1 MNFLAEVFRKIP
13 GVTNITA
20 DGANLIV
27 TYILERVNLPL
38 WRAAKSRNLSC
49 ITLWTCWFGRRDDFM
64 PNYYVCR
71 IDYENA
77 FLDIRAELIAGRYRQ
92 GWGGSGCDLRINT
105 AQTFPHGR
113 ARYDILSLMLDI
125 KPNDRIIVPKVNV
138 NEAEHSTDF
147 FTIAVCTAPYRFA
160 PFLPKYKDYG
170 HIIGVSVKGSWR
182 RNISNRYD
190 LLGKAAYYI
199 GRMIGNFAGGK
210 FDSAISKVDD
220 THYERLFKEAVEY
233 LIDPSKNSAYRRYP
247 SIKPYYRNYN
257 SQSNAQPVNNSDAQP
272 VDNSDEQSV
281 DNSDTQPADNSD
293 TQPEKEDITL
303 ENLIENNLEQ
313 QRKFWQKVLS
323 MQTLQPD
330 DVLKAVRSVCAEI
343 QQEIVIELF
352 EMDGYG
358 FERDDN
364 YLVFKRDTIEDTIYE
379 MNGVDALKI
388 YVLLEKSSV
397 SHAEALAQLEQ
408 YDAVN
413 TRVFIALVEEFSD
426 DIKASAR
433 QKRIML
439 INGRQFAELIIKYA
453 IKSDS

>member
-1 MNFLAEVFRKIP
+1 
-13 GVTNITA
+13 
-20 DGANLIV
+20 
-27 TYILERVNLPL
+27 
-38 WRAAKSRNLSC
+38 
-49 ITLWTCWFGRRDDFM
+49 M

-138 NEAEHSTDF
+138 NVAEHSTDF
-147 FTIAVCTAPYRFA
+147 FTIAVCTAQYRFA
-160 PFLPKYKDYG
+160 PLSKYNDYG
-170 HIIGVSVKGSWR
+170 HIIEVDVEGSW
-182 RNISNRYD
+182 IRYNEPRD
-190 LLGKAAYYI
+190 SIEKAAKYI
-199 GRMIGNFAGGK
+199 VNMICNFHYGK
-210 FDSAISKVDD
+210 FDVSNEKVDD
-220 THYERLFKEAVEY
+220 NPLEMKFKEAVEY
-233 LIDPSKNSAYRRYP
+233 LIAPDKNPAPQNYP
-247 SIKPYYRNYN
+247 YIQPYIRNSN
-257 SQSNAQPVNNSDAQP
+257 SQSNAQPADNSDAQP
-272 VDNSDEQSV
+272 ADNSDTQSV
-281 DNSDTQPADNSD
+281 DNSDTHPVDDSDAQPADNSD

-313 QRKFWQKVLS
+313 QRKFWREVLNIL
-323 MQTLQPD
+323 QTLRPD

-364 YLVFKRDTIEDTIYE
+364 YLVFKRGTIEDTIYE
-379 MNGVDALKI
+379 MNGVDAPKI

-397 SHAEALAQLEQ
+397 SHVEALAQLEQ
-408 YDAVN
+408 CDAVN

>member
-1 MNFLAEVFRKIP
+1 
-13 GVTNITA
+13 
-20 DGANLIV
+20 
-27 TYILERVNLPL
+27 
-38 WRAAKSRNLSC
+38 
-49 ITLWTCWFGRRDDFM
+49 M

-125 KPNDRIIVPKVNV
+125 KTDDRIIIPKVHV

-170 HIIGVSVKGSWR
+170 HIIGVDVKGSYYR
-182 RNISNRYD
+182 DISNRYD
-190 LLGKAAYYI
+190 LRGKAAYYI
-199 GRMIGNFAGGK
+199 GRMIGNFARGK

-220 THYERLFKEAVEY
+220 TYYEICFKEAVEY
-233 LIDPSKNSAYRRYP
+233 LIDPSKNSAPRHYP
-247 SIKPYYRNYN
+247 HIKPYYRNYN
-257 SQSNAQPVNNSDAQP
+257 SQSNA
-272 VDNSDEQSV
+272 
-281 DNSDTQPADNSD
+281 QPADNSD

-313 QRKFWQKVLS
+313 QREFWREVLNIL
-323 MQTLQPD
+323 QTLRPD

-364 YLVFKRDTIEDTIYE
+364 YLVFKRGTIEDTIYE
-379 MNGVDALKI
+379 MNGVDAPKI
-388 YVLLEKSSV
+388 YVFLEKSSV

-408 YDAVN
+408 CDAVN
-413 TRVFIALVEEFSD
+413 TRVFIALVEDFSD